1 MEKLRQE
8 LCAEKIRVEELEEA
22 KIGWEV
28 EANRL
33 RVSYE
38 TLEGFI
44 NTAMEE
50 WVLTSFLEDGRC
62 GKLFAHLSMLVV
74 GEVLANVEDC
84 FQKFASSFRLPKKYQ
99 ILVDSLK
106 GNVYLW
112 EDGAFNFQE
121 LIAPIGE
128 ASV

>member
-1 MEKLRQE
+1 MELEKLRQE

-22 KIGWEV
+22 KIGWEA

-62 GKLFAHLSMLVV
+62 GKLFARLSMLVAS
-74 GEVLANVEDC
+74 EVLANVEDC
-84 FQKFASSFRLPKKYQ
+84 FQNLLHPFGCLRSIKF
-99 ILVDSLK
+99 
-106 GNVYLW
+106 
-112 EDGAFNFQE
+112 
-121 LIAPIGE
+121 
-128 ASV
+128 